1 MNHRELVLSAR
12 KKAKFLFLS
21 LPEELQDDVIDGLDG
36 QKLTI
41 EAARDLIRSRGHM
54 IGHDAVSGYYRA
66 VRTER
71 RLLEANQELTRIL
84 EEYADRPYEE
94 SLQSLANLI
103 IAMATSGL
111 AAGEVGIKDIDLGK
125 VLQALVGRVRGEASG
140 VRGDQAARGD
150 SSPAEGKAETG
161 KRKGLSADAAEQLRR
176 DILGIVR

>member
-21 LPEELQDDVIDGLDG
+21 LPEELQDEVIDGLDG

-41 EAARDLIRSRGHM
+41 EAARDLIRSRGHT

-84 EEYADRPYEE
+84 AEYADRPYEE

-103 IAMATSGL
+103 IAMAASGL
-111 AAGEVGIKDIDLGK
+111 AAGDVGIKDIDLGK
-125 VLQALVGRVRGEASG
+125 VLQALAKRSGAPGMNGKEAAGEG
-140 VRGDQAARGD
+140 N
-150 SSPAEGKAETG
+150 KAEAVSG
-161 KRKGLSADAAEQLRR
+161 KRKGLSAEAADQLRR
-176 DILGIVR
+176 EILGISR